1 MHAQVGGDHGN
12 ELQRAKKGDL
22 LDKADSRLYLA

>member
-12 ELQRAKKGDL
+12 ELQRAKKDL